1 MAYKTGSIT
10 RFIMPANLTMCVTAA
25 ATVFFFVNQDY
36 LAGWIALLITLLILI
51 GIPGYTKRIL
61 DNTLLLIRSYNDTD
75 SAIDLHIPGFA
86 DELQALNQELG
97 YLQKIIIRTRDT
109 NALSVLLMN
118 NIVEHFPF
126 AIIVYEDTGKVLY
139 TNVLCQKILGTR
151 HEYIT
156 AYPHEYQNIIS
167 AWKNIPDQQQIVFS
181 VPDNSDNQELLISKN
196 KFSLNNTTC
205 FLVSMKSI
213 KSELDSKEM
222 ASWQK
227 LIRVLN
233 HEIMNSLTPISS
245 LSQAMIPKISAASND
260 KDQETV
266 KKSLDLIA
274 RRSKNLMSF
283 VQKFR
288 QLALLPV
295 PELKIIPLNQLIN
308 DTMLFFEPEFCSR
321 QITPRIIMPE
331 PAVQILADQSLLQQ
345 VFINL
350 IKNSLEAL
358 KDVAAPSLQLSAVC
372 SQGITIIKLTDN
384 GHGIAP
390 SAQQNIFI
398 PFFTT
403 KTGGSGIGLALS
415 RQIIRSHKGEI
426 TLSSIPNLETTFQI
440 TLPQI
445 LS

>member
-10 RFIMPANLTMCVTAA
+10 RFIMPANLIMCTAA
-25 ATVFFFVNQDY
+25 AAVVFFFVNQDY
-36 LAGWIALLITLLILI
+36 LAGWIALLITLLMLL
-51 GIPGYTKRIL
+51 GVPNYTKRIL
-61 DNTLLLIRSYNDTD
+61 DNSLLLIRSYNDSD
-75 SAIDLHIPGFA
+75 SPVDLQIPGFA
-86 DELQALNQELG
+86 DELQAINQELSS
-97 YLQKIIIRTRDT
+97 LQKNICHTRDT

-126 AIIVYEDTGKVLY
+126 AVIVYEDNGKVLY
-139 TNVLCQKILGTR
+139 TNEHCQEILGSR

-156 AYPHEYQNIIS
+156 AYTHEYQNIIS

-181 VPDNSDNQELLISKN
+181 EAYNTDNQELLISKN
-196 KFSLNNTTC
+196 RFSLNNTTC

-245 LSQAMIPKISAASND
+245 LSEAMIPKISETAST
-260 KDQETV
+260 KDQDTV
-266 KKSLDLIA
+266 KKSLDLISK
-274 RRSKNLMSF
+274 RSQNLMSF

-288 QLALLPV
+288 QLALLPL
-295 PELKIIPLNQLIN
+295 PDLKIIQLNQLIN
-308 DTMLFFEPEFCSR
+308 DTMLLFQSELNSSRIKVNIDIPEQS
-321 QITPRIIMPE
+321 I
-331 PAVQILADQSLLQQ
+331 QILADQSLLQQ

-350 IKNSLEAL
+350 LKNSLEAL
-358 KDVAAPSLQLSAVC
+358 KNVADPIINISAV
-372 SQGITIIKLTDN
+372 SHSGNTLIKITDN
-384 GHGIAP
+384 GQGIAP
-390 SAQQNIFI
+390 AAQKNVFV

-403 KTGGSGIGLALS
+403 KSGGSGIGLALS

-426 TLSSIPNLETTFQI
+426 TLNSIPNVETTFQI